1 VGVHILHDAEGEI
14 FHVTLSAGIAAL
26 DPVRMELDTWRDAAD
41 RALYAAKAEGRNRVI
56 GAPPPAHART
66 APGP

>member
-41 RALYAAKAEGRNRVI
+41 RALYAAKAEGRNRVAT
-56 GAPPPAHART
+56 APPPAHALTTRV
-66 APGP
+66 P